1 MDVRTLVERDLLAA
15 QLRDVADRRIGQY
28 DDRLALRRGRLVAD
42 VDEIDAARLGE
53 DRRRFADRAD
63 VDRAGVQALEQL
75 RAGRKFEPLHG
86 DALAREPFL
95 QRAARLEHDEVA
107 VFLKP
112 TRSRVPL
119 SCA

>member
-86 DALAREPFL
+86 DAWLASRFSSVP
-95 QRAARLEHDEVA
+95 RALSTTKLPY
-107 VFLKP
+107 FWKP